1 VREEARL
8 RRHITS
14 AVWAAVITVLS
25 AIPAGALPP
34 VLPSALHWLYRLWEI
49 VPMLALYTLSI
60 AGRTGGPEGLPPIPE
75 IILLTF
81 VLWWV
86 IVELVRALWRR
97 LRARH
102 AIRPA

>member
-1 VREEARL
+1 M

-14 AVWAAVITVLS
+14 AVWAAVMTALSTQSASVWSTVL
-25 AIPAGALPP
+25 PTT
-34 VLPSALHWLYRLWEI
+34 LHRLGTLGEF
-49 VPMLALYTLSI
+49 VPMLAIYTLAI

-75 IILLTF
+75 SILLTF

-102 AIRPA
+102 LIRPA

>member
-1 VREEARL
+1 M

-14 AVWAAVITVLS
+14 AVWAAVMTALS
-25 AIPAGALPP
+25 AEFASVWPP
-34 VLPSALHWLYRLWEI
+34 VLPTTLHWVGTLGEFVPRLAI
-49 VPMLALYTLSI
+49 YTLAI

-86 IVELVRALWRR
+86 MVELVRALWRR

-102 AIRPA
+102 LVRPA

>member
-1 VREEARL
+1 L

-14 AVWAAVITVLS
+14 AVWAAVITALS
-25 AIPAGALPP
+25 VVPASVWPP
-34 VLPSALHWLYRLWEI
+34 VLSTTLHYLGTLGEF
-49 VPMLALYTLSI
+49 VPMLAVYALVI

-75 IILLTF
+75 SILLTF

-86 IVELVRALWRR
+86 IVEVARALWRR
-97 LRARH
+97 LRGRD

>member
-1 VREEARL
+1 M

-14 AVWAAVITVLS
+14 AVWAAVMTVLS
-25 AIPAGALPP
+25 AESAGAWPP

-49 VPMLALYTLSI
+49 VPMLALYTLAI
-60 AGRTGGPEGLPPIPE
+60 AGRTGGPEGLPPIAE

-97 LRARH
+97 LRARD